1 MACYMEHCSTIVQ
14 LMNISFFPLR
24 TDVKDEKPDL
34 KRETKDD
41 PDSSDDQSDDER
53 TGVEDADIRDVRYKL
68 ERLVF
73 LMARTVTWGIGVP
86 RSDSCLPATS

>member
-34 KRETKDD
+34 KRETKDMINLMMRELVLKMLTSEMCD
-41 PDSSDDQSDDER
+41 TSL
-53 TGVEDADIRDVRYKL
+53 RDL
-68 ERLVF
+68 F
-73 LMARTVTWGIGVP
+73 F
-86 RSDSCLPATS
+86 

>member
-1 MACYMEHCSTIVQ
+1 
-14 LMNISFFPLR
+14 MNISFFPLR
-24 TDVKDEKPDL
+24 TDAKDEKPDL

-41 PDSSDDQSDDER
+41 PDSSDQSDDER

-73 LMARTVTWGIGVP
+73 
-86 RSDSCLPATS
+86 